1 VAIEEN
7 RMILSIPI
15 SLAQKRELVNLFVHP
30 FHKTFYFLKRFTI
43 FLIPQY
49 GKQSPAPSKSWGFW
63 GPFPVFRLDCEK

>member
-30 FHKTFYFLKRFTI
+30 FPKTFYLLKKFTI
-43 FLIPQY
+43 FLLPQY
-49 GKQSPAPSKSWGFW
+49 GKQSLAPSKLWGF
-63 GPFPVFRLDCEK
+63 GGTFRFFCLDYEK